1 MLIRDNQIYSDILA
15 AKDII
20 ARVNLEYN
28 PRPEELVWNVFNT
41 GLSIREKLAFI
52 TVLYTGD
59 WQDSFYGPAFMMPAT
74 RDCIEQYPNVKK
86 NLGKKLVFKKHHYE
100 PDEKEWE
107 GFIYLSF
114 QNYRRKKTA

>member
-1 MLIRDNQIYSDILA
+1 MLNNTSIYNDIIA

-20 ARVNLEYN
+20 MRVNVEYGA
-28 PRPEELVWNVFNT
+28 RPEELLWNVFNT
-41 GLSIREKLAFI
+41 GLSIREKLAFL

-59 WQDSFYGPAFMMPAT
+59 WQDSFLGPVFVMPAT

-86 NLGKKLVFKKHHYE
+86 NLGNRLVFKKHHYA

-114 QNYRRKKTA
+114 QNYREKKTA